1 MGNEKHMYSLTTTF
15 FSDHEYE
22 NLFNELHPLKS
33 DFDDNLFFNRLIA
46 SIENKTTTSFEF
58 LWLLKDFMI
67 SIQNQVGLQ
76 YTTFNFYRKLNE
88 SELYIAESI
97 GIAQKEVGNQIY
109 LLKCTVLEADLDVYH
124 LKDTRYTKPKHMD
137 VCLKQKLKK
146 YGYSTYKTEGQQLA
160 VRACLS
166 AKKGSIIFV
175 NLPTGCGKTLIVHSL
190 VLFQRKFSNTIV
202 LMPTVGLAIEQAQRM
217 GELLPDSSQ
226 ESLCWHSSLDENER
240 KKIRS
245 DLLTGSQKVLFT
257 SPEALT
263 TSLLN
268 TLFILAKKGQLSDLI
283 IDEAHLIDSWGADF
297 RPEFQKFGALVSSLR
312 KVTTNPFNLIFLSAT
327 FTQNNIEKIHKIYG
341 EPNTLPTIIN
351 GNFLRPEIKTSF
363 EKVRL
368 QDHFS
373 TLFIKALKLPKPLII
388 YTTKKEDSNQIFK
401 HFKSMKI
408 KRIALFTGETSYKN
422 RTEVINGWQNNEY
435 DIIVA
440 TSAFG
445 VGMDKDDVKSVLHV
459 SMPENIDRYYQEI
472 GRAGRDGKAATAHL
486 IYHEQQ
492 LDIAQRTNSDKI
504 ITIEKG
510 LSRWTDMWRQNQEPR
525 HSFFKDESFYEL
537 NVGLFGNH
545 LSKQTATNAD
555 WNWATLLFLQRNGVI
570 RIYYDIPETTI
581 INEDGSVTQ
590 ADSDY
595 WKHYQEKIIVELV
608 EPRVCNKAFWDNEL
622 KELRSKELDMQHK
635 RFDELRNLFT
645 ASGIPLCERLA
656 SYYSIFNQR
665 PERACRG
672 CPGCI
677 GFLPTL
683 GTAPSMQNFEPEV
696 TANDNIEQ
704 LLSIDNVCA
713 VFFEKSEPY
722 NTSWHWA
729 QLVKLLVEKKLISRI
744 VSDESTLLEI
754 QENLPLGFSNFWITE
769 SNANNQSDWPSL
781 FLYKDKSIVH
791 LPKLQEHLTV
801 VVADK
806 NAKED
811 SSSLRNWYQNNHDSI
826 SLNNFKL
833 LVGI

>member
-1 MGNEKHMYSLTTTF
+1 MDSLATTP
-15 FSDHEYE
+15 FSVHEYE
-22 NLFNELHPLKS
+22 NILNELRPLQR
-33 DFDDNLFFNRLIA
+33 DFDENLFFNRLIA
-46 SIENKTTTSFEF
+46 SVENKATTSIEF

-76 YTTFNFYRKLNE
+76 YTTFNFCRKLNE
-88 SELYIAESI
+88 SELNIAEI
-97 GIAQKEVGNQIY
+97 LGIAQKEVGNQLY
-109 LLKCTVLEADLDVYH
+109 LLESTVLEADLDVYH
-124 LKDTRYTKPKHMD
+124 FKNTRNTIPKHMD
-137 VCLKQKLKK
+137 VCLKQKVKK
-146 YGYSTYKTEGQQLA
+146 NGYSTYKTEGQQLA
-160 VRACLS
+160 VRACLT
-166 AKKGSIIFV
+166 AKKGSTIFV

-217 GELLPDSSQ
+217 SELLPNSSQ
-226 ESLCWHSSLDENER
+226 ESFCWHSGLDENER

-245 DLLTGSQKVLFT
+245 DLLAGTQNVLFT

-283 IDEAHLIDSWGADF
+283 IDEAHLIDSWGANF

-312 KVTTNPFNLIFLSAT
+312 KVTTTPFNLIFLSAT

-341 EPNTLPTIIN
+341 EPSSLPTIIN

-373 TLFIKALKLPKPLII
+373 TIFTKALKFPKPLII
-388 YTTKKEDSNQIFK
+388 YTTKKEDSNHIFK
-401 HFKSMKI
+401 YFKSLKI

-422 RTEVINGWQNNEY
+422 RMEVISGWQSDEY

-492 LDIAQRTNSDKI
+492 LDTAQSLNSDKI

-525 HSFFKDESFYEL
+525 HSFFNDKGFYEL
-537 NVGLFGNH
+537 NVGLFGNN
-545 LSKQTATNAD
+545 LAKKTATNAD

-570 RIYYDIPETTI
+570 RIYYDIPETTT

-608 EPRVCNKAFWDNEL
+608 DPRVSNKTFWENEL
-622 KELRSKELDMQHK
+622 KASRSKELDMQHK

-645 ASGIPLCERLA
+645 SSGIPLCERLA

-683 GTAPSMQNFEPEV
+683 GTAPTIQNFEPEV
-696 TANDNIEQ
+696 TANDDIEK

-729 QLVKLLVEKKLISRI
+729 QLVKSLVEKKLITRI

-754 QENLPLGFSNFWITE
+754 QENLPPGFTHFWISE
-769 SNANNQSDWPSL
+769 SNADNQSDWPSL

-806 NAKED
+806 NAKEN